1 MTEPQSEA
9 QSEAQSEPQSG
20 PLSDPFG
27 PEEGGGPP
35 LLLPWT
41 LVVEAENWAA
51 DLEHGAA
58 LPRVGERIEYIADDG
73 TRRMF
78 VVESIVHTLQHASS
92 DRPSVGSEGR
102 GPNAIVNDATSE
114 APRILRA
121 GLPRVI
127 VRPAD

>member
-1 MTEPQSEA
+1 MTEPQSES
-9 QSEAQSEPQSG
+9 QSA

-58 LPRVGERIEYIADDG
+58 LPRVGERIEFIGDDG
-73 TRRMF
+73 ARRMF

-92 DRPSVGSEGR
+92 DRPSVGSEER
-102 GPNAIVNDATSE
+102 GPNALVNDAPAD

-127 VRPAD
+127 VRSAD

>member
-9 QSEAQSEPQSG
+9 Q
-20 PLSDPFG
+20 SDPFG

-35 LLLPWT
+35 LLMPWT

-58 LPRVGERIEYIADDG
+58 LPRVGERIEFIGDDG
-73 TRRMF
+73 ARRMF

-92 DRPSVGSEGR
+92 DRPSVGSEER
-102 GPNAIVNDATSE
+102 GPNALVNDAPAD

-127 VRPAD
+127 VRSAD